1 MFNLVNELIT
11 GLSLSDGVIK
21 VLLVIA
27 NIFILVVLSVA
38 LYFAIKLVSFII
50 TKCARST
57 NTKNIAKFAAARKFA
72 DKISYLLITALIG
85 SFAYIFPS
93 AQNIISKLTSYIVI
107 VLLMVVIDC
116 IIKIVCDFYATKSI
130 SKKRPIKGIMQITEI
145 VIFLVLG
152 ITMVSLLINQSP
164 LVLIGGIGTFTAILS
179 IVFKDALL
187 GLVAGVQITADDLLR
202 IGDWVEISSQGV
214 EGTVQDISLISVKI
228 RAFDNTMYT
237 IPAYTFLSVPFKNW
251 HTAINEHARR
261 VNKTIAFDVRT
272 IAPIANNEISK
283 LEKKYEIENFTK
295 IIEEKGKVSGGVTN
309 LLVFRELLPK
319 LIIRDERVRTD
330 KLIVCQMGSECSSKG
345 ILVDYIFFTKETEWV
360 NYSDVCADK
369 LNLSMNLANEL
380 GLKLF
385 QDKTDAL

>member
-1 MFNLVNELIT
+1 MFSLVNELIT
-11 GLSLSDGVIK
+11 NLSLNDGITK
-21 VLLVIA
+21 ALIVIA
-27 NIFILVVLSVA
+27 NIIILVALSII
-38 LYFAIKLVSFII
+38 LYFAVKLISFIV
-50 TKCARST
+50 TKFARST
-57 NTKNIAKFAAARKFA
+57 NAKNIARFATARKFA
-72 DKISYLLITALIG
+72 DKVSYLLIAALIG

-93 AQNIISKLTSYIVI
+93 AQHIISKIISYIVI
-107 VLLMVVIDC
+107 VLLMIAIDC
-116 IIKIVCDFYATKSI
+116 IIKIICDFYATKSI

-251 HTAINEHARR
+251 HTAINEQARR
-261 VNKTIAFDVRT
+261 VNKTLAFDTRT
-272 IAPIANNEISK
+272 IAPMSENDINSLA
-283 LEKKYEIENFTK
+283 KKYELENFPQEIK
-295 IIEEKGKVSGGVTN
+295 EKGLVSGGVTN
-309 LLVFRELLPK
+309 LLVFRELITK
-319 LIIRDERVRTD
+319 LIIRDKRVRTD
-330 KLIVCQMGSECSSKG
+330 RLVVCQMSSECSSKG
-345 ILVDYIFFTKETEWV
+345 VLVDYIFFTKETEWV
-360 NYSDVCADK
+360 HYSDVAADK
-369 LNLSMNLANEL
+369 LNLAMNLANEL

-385 QDKTDAL
+385 QDKSDAL